1 MRELANFKFRRGLL
15 QFDDEYIDSLVS
27 LRVRAQSIQ
36 PVRDPGK
43 PLPVLGHSTDGVL
56 RKEVGIA
63 SCAEGVGEPPQGAIR
78 HVANDFVYQR
88 RVECGGSIRRGR
100 GRDKERRRVVRV
112 VVVPRHVSFAHLRA
126 ARRRQRARPESN
138 GIRRGKLALADLGE
152 AGEVEPR
159 VVAGDAMA
167 SAIGAA
173 VVHRGR
179 AWLPKVML
187 ARYPYAVPG
196 RAGGDRDVKEAAQRH
211 IAFVDGVTRVVA
223 RRAGRSPIANHL
235 RGLGVVGGA
244 GIEREVVRHC
254 PHASPLKARGRK
266 SGAYDGVAQWVVAA
280 VEGTST
286 REQDPVIA
294 DWMFGASSGTRT
306 AY

>member
-1 MRELANFKFRRGLL
+1 
-15 QFDDEYIDSLVS
+15 
-27 LRVRAQSIQ
+27 
-36 PVRDPGK
+36 
-43 PLPVLGHSTDGVL
+43 
-56 RKEVGIA
+56 
-63 SCAEGVGEPPQGAIR
+63 
-78 HVANDFVYQR
+78 
-88 RVECGGSIRRGR
+88 
-100 GRDKERRRVVRV
+100 
-112 VVVPRHVSFAHLRA
+112 
-126 ARRRQRARPESN
+126 
-138 GIRRGKLALADLGE
+138 
-152 AGEVEPR
+152 
-159 VVAGDAMA
+159 
-167 SAIGAA
+167 
-173 VVHRGR
+173 
-179 AWLPKVML
+179 
-187 ARYPYAVPG
+187 
-196 RAGGDRDVKEAAQRH
+196 
-211 IAFVDGVTRVVA
+211 VDGVTRVVA

>member
-1 MRELANFKFRRGLL
+1 MTDKSPPCRARTVLFAPRKEPFFDTKSKCRANSPQKLL
-15 QFDDEYIDSLVS
+15 PTSIN
-27 LRVRAQSIQ
+27 RA
-36 PVRDPGK
+36 
-43 PLPVLGHSTDGVL
+43 VL

-63 SCAEGVGEPPQGAIR
+63 SRAEGVGEPPQGAIR
-78 HVANDFVYQR
+78 HVANDFVYER

-211 IAFVDGVTRVVA
+211 IALVDGVTRVVA
-223 RRAGRSPIANHL
+223 CRAGRSPIANHL
-235 RGLGVVGGA
+235 RGLRVVGGT
-244 GIEREVVRHC
+244 GIER
-254 PHASPLKARGRK
+254 G
-266 SGAYDGVAQWVVAA
+266 GVADNSQLAA
-280 VEGTST
+280 
-286 REQDPVIA
+286 
-294 DWMFGASSGTRT
+294 
-306 AY
+306 

>member
-1 MRELANFKFRRGLL
+1 MCSSDL
-15 QFDDEYIDSLVS
+15 
-27 LRVRAQSIQ
+27 
-36 PVRDPGK
+36 
-43 PLPVLGHSTDGVL
+43 
-56 RKEVGIA
+56 
-63 SCAEGVGEPPQGAIR
+63 
-78 HVANDFVYQR
+78 
-88 RVECGGSIRRGR
+88 
-100 GRDKERRRVVRV
+100 
-112 VVVPRHVSFAHLRA
+112 LRA

-211 IAFVDGVTRVVA
+211 IALVDGVLALSLAGPVV
-223 RRAGRSPIANHL
+223 PQL
-235 RGLGVVGGA
+235 PTT
-244 GIEREVVRHC
+244 C
-254 PHASPLKARGRK
+254 
-266 SGAYDGVAQWVVAA
+266 A
-280 VEGTST
+280 VC
-286 REQDPVIA
+286 VL
-294 DWMFGASSGTRT
+294 
-306 AY
+306 